1 MKKIDVT
8 SLAQTARATII
19 VALLPILVFG
29 SFVASVWKE
38 KQIRVLLQE
47 KAGLNEKHLQL
58 QSQAA
63 ALEISIEQ
71 LSVSERLELY
81 ALDSLGMVQ
90 PDPLTIVAIERD
102 KDGAV
107 VIEEY
112 GFNAF
117 INKLLGL

>member
-1 MKKIDVT
+1 VKKIDVT
-8 SLAQTARATII
+8 SFAQAARATII
-19 VALLPILVFG
+19 VALLPVLVFG
-29 SFVASVWKE
+29 TFVASVWKE
-38 KQIRVLLQE
+38 KQIRVLLQQKE
-47 KAGLNEKHLQL
+47 NLNEKYLQL

-71 LSVSERLELY
+71 LSVSERLEQY
-81 ALDSLGMVQ
+81 AIDSLGMVQ

-112 GFNAF
+112 GFKGFLNR
-117 INKLLGL
+117 LLGL

>member
-47 KAGLNEKHLQL
+47 KESLNEKHLQL
-58 QSQAA
+58 QSEAA

-71 LSVSERLELY
+71 LSVSERLEHY

-112 GFNAF
+112 GFKSF
-117 INKLLGL
+117 IKKLLGL

>member
-112 GFNAF
+112 GFKAF